1 LRGIAKKSLPAEYL
15 QENQSK
21 LRKLTEHLT
30 SRQRSVILRK
40 LEVLEE
46 LSASERRV
54 ALAII
59 RQRDKKG
66 RSDYLWTAH
75 FLTVLT
81 KLKAQE
87 RDDKFVGGD

>member
-1 LRGIAKKSLPAEYL
+1 MKGIVKKSLPAESL
-15 QENQSK
+15 QENQG
-21 LRKLTEHLT
+21 RFGKLTEHLT

-40 LEVLEE
+40 SKVLEE
-46 LSASERRV
+46 LSASERSA

-87 RDDKFVGGD
+87 RDFDAV